1 MKILFNIITVLSLAA
16 LLNGCGYSLAVK
28 TGLFEGRDVQ
38 VGMFANRT
46 YQPDVEA
53 KLRLAMVQELMARGE
68 RPVSAE
74 ANLTVSGEVDR
85 LVIETVAYS
94 ATDKASLYRVTIA
107 VNAELLDKKSGRI
120 LWKGGE
126 NLSQDYP
133 ATLDLALQK
142 NARDAAVT
150 EVCKAISKVLLARM
164 NQSF

>member
-1 MKILFNIITVLSLAA
+1 MLFNIITVLSLAA

-28 TGLFEGRDVQ
+28 TGLLDGRDVQ

-53 KLRLAMVQELMARGE
+53 KLRLAMVQELVARGE
-68 RPVSAE
+68 HPVTAD
-74 ANLTVSGEVDR
+74 ANLTVTGEVEK
-85 LVIETVAYS
+85 LVVETVAYS
-94 ATDKASLYRVTIA
+94 AADKASLYRVTIA
-107 VNAELLDKKSGRI
+107 VNAELLDKKNGRV

-126 NLSQDYP
+126 SLSQDYP